1 MSLFMAVSVG
11 GLAFV
16 AKALDQSG
24 DVLGPPG
31 GCAWGQLDGLG
42 KTPGLAADPPRA
54 SADRDDLKNLV
65 QTEKTSRG
73 DVGKHGDASLGLL
86 LKGITGFQNGR
97 FGAEMAAKS
106 IKPDK
111 SIVVSGSAR

>member
-1 MSLFMAVSVG
+1 MSLFMAAPACG
-11 GLAFV
+11 FALV
-16 AKALDQSG
+16 AKAFHQIG
-24 DVLGPPG
+24 DVLGLPS
-31 GCAWGQLDGLG
+31 GCARGQLHGLG
-42 KTPGLAADPPRA
+42 KAPGLASGPPGA
-54 SADRDDLKNLV
+54 SADGDDFENLM

-97 FGAEMAAKS
+97 FWREMAVKRV
-106 IKPDK
+106 KPDK